1 MKRIINKIKGGFL
14 EANLS
19 QGVGVLI
26 SSSVVVLIWL
36 LILWW
41 GDFPEFILPAPGS
54 VAIRFVKE
62 VINGQLIYHSL
73 ITMTEVL
80 LGLLLGSISAVML
93 GYVIFK
99 SKFLDR
105 LLSPILIASQAIP
118 VVAIAP
124 LIVLWFGSGIW
135 SKVLV
140 CGIIVFFPI
149 LINTIIGLRAI
160 PKEFSYLLATLHAK
174 PIQIFQYLEIPASLT
189 IFLAGMRIGA
199 TLSVTGAI
207 VGEFLGADRGLGF
220 LINVARGQYD
230 TAMVF
235 VVIIVLVILAVT
247 LYVIFVGIENQ
258 LLKWNLN
265 RN

>member
-1 MKRIINKIKGGFL
+1 
-14 EANLS
+14 
-19 QGVGVLI
+19 
-26 SSSVVVLIWL
+26 
-36 LILWW
+36 LWW
-41 GDFPEFILPAPGS
+41 GDFPEFILPTPGS
-54 VAIRFVKE
+54 VVTRFVE
-62 VINGQLIYHSL
+62 EIFAGQLLHHLL
-73 ITMTEVL
+73 ITMMEVM
-80 LGLLLGSISAVML
+80 LGLLLGSLSAVIL
-93 GYVIFK
+93 GYVVFK

-105 LLSPILIASQAIP
+105 LLSPVLIASQAIP

-160 PKEFSYLLATLHAK
+160 PKEFLYLLTTLHAH
-174 PIQIFQYLEIPASLT
+174 PFQIFRYLEVPASLA

-207 VGEFLGADRGLGF
+207 VGEFIGADQGLGF

-235 VVIIVLVILAVT
+235 VVIIVLITLAVT
-247 LYVIFVGIENQ
+247 LYVIFVAIENR
-258 LLKWNLN
+258 LLKWEIN